1 MSGTVRVV
9 ILWPRLPPVKP
20 EPAPDLRGKMRKMS
34 EMRRLRHVNWRTA
47 ATAGVAIL
55 LLVSQAALAQS
66 TRRATTLDALARHP
80 IFFHGEEVVLVT
92 EATGDQ
98 GMTWLVNEDDSVRIL
113 ALDVPPPPEGVRER
127 LEITGMFYDVG
138 RLQENDQRLANLPIE
153 RISEQL
159 LHKPWPSAGE
169 LPLVVAAS
177 SQPAGPPRA
186 TTLRSI
192 VLEPDRYR
200 TEGVT
205 VIGRFRGRN
214 LYGDMPESPDESRWD
229 FVLRSADAAA
239 WVIGKE
245 PKGDGFELDV
255 LARVDTGRWLEV
267 TGAVRLEDG
276 MVLIEAG
283 RLALSEPVPDRP
295 APRVA
300 EAPPLPPPEVIFSAP
315 LPDDIDVPLDTT
327 VRVQFSRDMDA
338 ESFEGNVRVRYEP
351 GAPPPDGAAEGIT
364 FEVTYLGR
372 NRVLQIRFERELERF
387 RNVTV
392 DLLDGVT
399 ANDGTPLPP
408 WTLSFFVGG

>member
-9 ILWPRLPPVKP
+9 ILWRRLPPVKP

-34 EMRRLRHVNWRTA
+34 EMRRLRPVNWRAA
-47 ATAGVAIL
+47 ATAGAAIL
-55 LLVSQAALAQS
+55 LLVSHAALAQS
-66 TRRATTLDALARHP
+66 TRRATTLDALDRHP

-98 GMTWLVNEDDSVRIL
+98 VMTWLVNEDDSVRIL

-127 LEITGMFYDVG
+127 LEITGTFYDVG
-138 RLQENDQRLANLPIE
+138 RLQEEDQRLANLPIE
-153 RISEQL
+153 RISDQL

-169 LPLVVAAS
+169 LPLVVAVS

-192 VLEPDRYR
+192 VLEPARYR

-267 TGAVRLEDG
+267 SGAVRLEDG

-283 RLALSEPVPDRP
+283 RLALAEPVPDRP

-300 EAPPLPPPEVIFSAP
+300 EAPRLPPPEVIFSAP

-338 ESFEGNVRVRYEP
+338 ESFEGNVRVSYGP
-351 GAPPPDGAAEGIT
+351 GAPAPDGAAEGIT

-372 NRVLQIRFERELERF
+372 NRVLQIRFDEELERF

-392 DLLDGVT
+392 ELLDGVT
-399 ANDGTPLPP
+399 ANDGSPLPP

>member
-1 MSGTVRVV
+1 
-9 ILWPRLPPVKP
+9 
-20 EPAPDLRGKMRKMS
+20 MS
-34 EMRRLRHVNWRTA
+34 EMRRLRHVNWRA
-47 ATAGVAIL
+47 AAAAGASIL
-55 LLVSQAALAQS
+55 LLVPQAASAQS
-66 TRRATTLDALARHP
+66 TRRATTLDALELHRL
-80 IFFHGEEVVLVT
+80 FFHGEEVVLVT
-92 EATGDQ
+92 EAIGDQ
-98 GMTWLVNEDDSVRIL
+98 VMTWLVNEDDSVRIL

-127 LEITGMFYDVG
+127 LEVTGTFYDVG
-138 RLQENDQRLANLPIE
+138 RLEEGDQRLANLPIA
-153 RISEQL
+153 RISDQL
-159 LHKPWPSAGE
+159 LQKPWPSAGE

-177 SQPAGPPRA
+177 SRPADPPRA

-192 VLEPDRYR
+192 VLEPARYQ
-200 TEGVT
+200 TAGVT

-214 LYGDMPESPDESRWD
+214 LYGDMPESPEESRWD

-239 WVIGKE
+239 WVVGKE

-267 TGAVRLEDG
+267 TGAVHLEDG

-283 RLALSEPVPDRP
+283 AMALAEPVPDRP

-300 EAPPLPPPEVIFSAP
+300 EAPRLPPPEVIFSAP

-338 ESFEGNVRVRYEP
+338 ESFDGNVRVRYGP
-351 GAPPPDGAAEGIT
+351 GVPPPDGAGDEIT
-364 FEVTYLGR
+364 FQTTYLGR
-372 NRVLQIRFERELERF
+372 NRVLQIRFEQELERF

-392 DLLDGVT
+392 ELLDGVT
-399 ANDGTPLPP
+399 ANDGTPLPA